1 VRIGSDK
8 KGTGVGAILV
18 IDDDP
23 HIRELVQALLRG
35 AGFAALEAADGRE
48 AFRILGEAQVD
59 LCVVDAMMPHMDG
72 AAFCRAARRYY
83 PDLPLLML
91 TAKGQLG
98 DKVSGFDAGADD
110 YLVKPFEGLELVV
123 RVRALL
129 RRYRKVVEQV
139 ARAGVLT
146 LDNASH
152 LASVGDGRLNLP
164 LKEFGLL
171 FFLASHKGRTL
182 TRTQL
187 LDEVWGLDFDGNE
200 RTLDVHINR
209 LRDRFGPTTGFRIVT
224 VRGLGYRLEDL

>member
-1 VRIGSDK
+1 M
-8 KGTGVGAILV
+8 GAILA

-23 HIRELVQALLRG
+23 HIRELLQALLRG
-35 AGFAALEAADGRE
+35 AGYSTLVAGDGRE
-48 AFRILGEAQVD
+48 ALRVLGEAQVD

-72 AAFCRAARRYY
+72 TDFCRAARRYY

-98 DKVSGFDAGADD
+98 DKVRGFDAGADD
-110 YLVKPFEGLELVV
+110 YLVKPFEPLELIA
-123 RVRALL
+123 RVKALL

-139 ARAGVLT
+139 AQAGALT

-152 LASVGDGRLNLP
+152 LASLGQASLNLP
-164 LKEFGLL
+164 LKEFNLL

-182 TRTQL
+182 TRTQI
-187 LDEVWGLDFDGNE
+187 LDEVWGFDFDGNE

-209 LRDRFGPTTGFRIVT
+209 LRDRFGPSSGAGFRIVT
-224 VRGLGYRLEDL
+224 VRGLGYRLEDI

>member
-1 VRIGSDK
+1 M
-8 KGTGVGAILV
+8 GAILA

-23 HIRELVQALLRG
+23 HIRELLQALLMG
-35 AGFAALEAADGRE
+35 AGYTALTAGDGRE
-48 AFRILGEAQVD
+48 ALRALGEAQVD

-83 PDLPLLML
+83 PDMPLLML

-98 DKVSGFDAGADD
+98 DKVRGFEAGADD
-110 YLVKPFEGLELVV
+110 YLVKPFEALELIA
-123 RVRALL
+123 RVKALL

-139 ARAGVLT
+139 AQAGALT
-146 LDNASH
+146 LDNAGH
-152 LASVGDGRLNLP
+152 LASLRQTSLNLP
-164 LKEFGLL
+164 LKEFDLL

-182 TRTQL
+182 SRRQI

-209 LRDRFGPTTGFRIVT
+209 LRDKFGPDSGFRIVT